1 MKAFATLVAAVATF
15 AAPTAGA
22 GTIQL
27 VQGGWS
33 EGGPLNIK
41 FSGDD
46 ADLSGSIDT
55 SELTGFSA
63 SFQLPGMMGEATW
76 SLVDLGV
83 DGFSFT
89 STENYFIKADN
100 GLYSLYS
107 YAFDGNSVAMISDW
121 IGSEIHISGDLPQE
135 VPEPGTAA
143 FLLAG
148 GIGLGVARRIRS
160 GR

>member
-1 MKAFATLVAAVATF
+1 MKAFATVVAAVATF

-27 VQGGWS
+27 IQGGWS

-46 ADLSGSIDT
+46 TDLSGSIDT
-55 SELTGFSA
+55 GELTGFFA
-63 SFQLPGMMGEATW
+63 SFKLPGMMGEATW
-76 SLVDLGV
+76 SLADLGA
-83 DGFSFT
+83 DGFAFT
-89 STENYFIKADN
+89 STEDYFIKADS
-100 GLYSLYS
+100 GLYSLYT
-107 YAFDGNSVAMISDW
+107 YAFSGDTVAIVSDW
-121 IGSEIHISGDLPQE
+121 AGSEIHISGDSLQE

-143 FLLAG
+143 LLLAA
-148 GIGLGVARRIRS
+148 GIGLGARKLRS